1 MKRIVSFFCVLCLLV
16 ASPCLAEGE
25 DGKDPLNTL
34 DALNRA
40 IVSIYRVERSPSKVT
55 VDEEYDDI
63 INNIAWGNIA
73 ADQELVELFTDM
85 MKAYTENRLEEKDR
99 ELLRRQYE
107 VQVNRAFLEAK
118 PTSHVVT
125 EVLADTVTNAVNS
138 DGFHLLGNLVAGVPE
153 MARALQ
159 ANERVRMQARGQE
172 QEYMTQRMAGEWE
185 LDKVRIR
192 RFNDLKTS
200 LIRAAWPLLTKYSL
214 PDEYRLTENNLDSFY
229 AFISEKDVLKAIRM
243 GKRLEGNFA
252 RYAPFWFYLG
262 AFYMD
267 AGKIAE
273 ARKCFD
279 KFEEVNRPI
288 SRRDTIAA
296 ANARYKIFALE
307 QSETDE
313 ARRLLRI
320 IETHAGG
327 SDWNSILFAALQSYQ
342 LGDTKKAADLVQQNI
357 DNGFNVPLHAEILKQ
372 MRHGK
377 FDLRS
382 VQAVAIKSF
391 KEPSELEKL
400 AGGGNV
406 AAQYRLGETLFRAS
420 LTAAA
425 EKWLEKAAANG
436 NLLAEARL
444 FYMRSCSGKKEGSA
458 EPFDKFEELS
468 SQDSDDARIL
478 LGDFYLTGCGVAK
491 DRGRALTAFR
501 HAAQNGDLDAQLSL
515 ALEEEESPEK
525 SFEMI
530 EKIAEKGYLPAQ
542 NAMAICYLNGTG
554 TPNDPQ
560 KAFILFQKAAEQ
572 GYVVA
577 QYNLGESYLK
587 GLGTK
592 ENTEKAFEWLQKS
605 ADQGYALAQN
615 DLAFLHFEGIGT
627 QKNLEKAF
635 IWFEKAAEQGFDL
648 AQYNLS
654 RCYSNGFGTE
664 KDLIKSFEWLA
675 KAAEQG
681 HGAAQYE
688 LGACYEQGVG
698 TKKNPEKAYEWYKK
712 SADQGYSPAQY
723 ELESCY
729 QKAIGTPFD
738 RLKQNADKGNPL
750 DQYDLAFFYLE
761 GFGTQKDPK
770 KAFELFQ
777 KSADKGNVKAQYNIA
792 VCYLEGVGT
801 QKDPEKAFE
810 WFQKAANPK
819 GVMDQSWRVYINSS
833 WISKQNN
840 QEIAL
845 SQYNLA
851 NCYFEGIGT
860 EKNLEEALEW
870 YQEAS
875 DQGNANAQLL
885 VDLLSEGVW

>member
-73 ADQELVELFTDM
+73 PDLELMDLFTNM
-85 MKAYTENRLEEKDR
+85 MGAYTENRLEEKDR

-107 VQVNRAFLEAK
+107 VQVNRAFLEVK
-118 PTSHVVT
+118 PTSHVAT
-125 EVLADTVTNAVNS
+125 EVAANTARDVANS
-138 DGFHLLGNLVAGVPE
+138 GGFLSLLGNVASGGFE
-153 MARALQ
+153 LARALQ

-185 LDKVRIR
+185 LDKARIR
-192 RFNDLKTS
+192 RFNELKAS
-200 LIRAAWPLLTKYSL
+200 LIRAVWSLLTKYDL
-214 PDEYRLTENNLDSFY
+214 PDEYRLTENNLNSFY
-229 AFISEKDVLKAIRM
+229 DFISEKDVLKAIRM

-320 IETHAGG
+320 IEKHAGG

-342 LGDTKKAADLVQQNI
+342 LGDTQKAADLVQQNI

-372 MRHGK
+372 MQHGK

-400 AGGGNV
+400 ASGGNV

-420 LTAAA
+420 LSAAA

-491 DRGRALTAFR
+491 DRGRALTSFR
-501 HAAQNGDLDAQLSL
+501 HAAQNDDLHAQLVL
-515 ALEEEESPEK
+515 AFVEEKSPEK
-525 SFEMI
+525 AFGMI
-530 EKIAEKGYLPAQ
+530 KKVAEQGYAPAQ
-542 NAMAICYLNGTG
+542 NALADRYAEGIG
-554 TPNDPQ
+554 TPKDPQ
-560 KAFILFQKAAEQ
+560 QAFIWFQKAAEQ
-572 GYVVA
+572 GYAPA
-577 QYNLGESYLK
+577 QN
-587 GLGTK
+587 
-592 ENTEKAFEWLQKS
+592 
-605 ADQGYALAQN
+605 ALAN
-615 DLAFLHFEGIGT
+615 LYYGGEGT
-627 QKNLEKAF
+627 PKDPQQAF
-635 IWFEKAAEQGFDL
+635 IWVQKAAEQGYAS
-648 AQYNLS
+648 AQFSLGVCYAEGIGTPKDPQQAFVWYQKSAEQGFAVAQFYLG
-654 RCYSNGFGTE
+654 RCYANGIGTP
-664 KDLIKSFEWLA
+664 KDPQQAFVWFQ

-681 HGAAQYE
+681 DVSAQYS
-688 LGACYEQGVG
+688 LGFCYAEGIGTSKDPQQAFVWYQKTAEQGEAV
-698 TKKNPEKAYEWYKK
+698 
-712 SADQGYSPAQY
+712 AQTAFGILY
-723 ELESCY
+723 YRGE
-729 QKAIGTPFD
+729 GTP
-738 RLKQNADKGNPL
+738 
-750 DQYDLAFFYLE
+750 
-761 GFGTQKDPK
+761 KDPQQ
-770 KAFELFQ
+770 AF
-777 KSADKGNVKAQYNIA
+777 I
-792 VCYLEGVGT
+792 
-801 QKDPEKAFE
+801 
-810 WFQKAANPK
+810 WFQKAAEQ
-819 GVMDQSWRVYINSS
+819 GYASAQF
-833 WISKQNN
+833 
-840 QEIAL
+840 
-845 SQYNLA
+845 NLGF
-851 NCYFEGIGT
+851 CYEKGIGT
-860 EKNLEEALEW
+860 PKDPQQAFIW
-870 YQEAS
+870 YQKAAEQGDADAQTS
-875 DQGNANAQLL
+875 LGRCYANGIGTPEDHQQAFIWFQKAAEQGNAYAQTLL
-885 VDLLSEGVW
+885 GIYYERGTAISRDLQQAVFWYQKAAEQGDEFAQKKLQELK

>member
-73 ADQELVELFTDM
+73 PDLELMDLFTNM
-85 MKAYTENRLEEKDR
+85 MGAYTENRLEEKDR

-107 VQVNRAFLEAK
+107 VQVNRAFLEVK
-118 PTSHVVT
+118 PTSHVAT
-125 EVLADTVTNAVNS
+125 EVATDAAERGSIFSLFTPTT
-138 DGFHLLGNLVAGVPE
+138 GLEL
-153 MARALQ
+153 ARALQ

-172 QEYMTQRMAGEWE
+172 QEHMTQRMAGEWE
-185 LDKVRIR
+185 LDKARIR
-192 RFNDLKTS
+192 RFNELKAS
-200 LIRAAWPLLTKYSL
+200 LIRAVWSLLTKYDL
-214 PDEYRLTENNLDSFY
+214 PDEYRLTENNLNSFY
-229 AFISEKDVLKAIRM
+229 DFISEKDVLKAIRM

-320 IETHAGG
+320 IEKHAGG

-420 LTAAA
+420 LSAAA

-501 HAAQNGDLDAQLSL
+501 HAAQNDDLHAQLVL
-515 ALEEEESPEK
+515 AFVEENSPEK
-525 SFEMI
+525 AFGMI
-530 EKIAEKGYLPAQ
+530 KKVAEQGYAPAQ
-542 NAMAICYLNGTG
+542 NALADRYYDGKGTPKDPQQAFVWYQKSAEQGYAYAQNNLGICYQQGIG
-554 TPNDPQ
+554 TPKDPQ
-560 KAFILFQKAAEQ
+560 QAFVWYQKAAEQGDAPAQNALANLYYGGEGTPKDPQQAFIWLQKAAEQ
-572 GYVVA
+572 GYAEA
-577 QYNLGESYLK
+577 QSNLGICY
-587 GLGTK
+587 
-592 ENTEKAFEWLQKS
+592 Q
-605 ADQGYALAQN
+605 Q
-615 DLAFLHFEGIGT
+615 GIGT
-627 QKNLEKAF
+627 PKDPQQAF
-635 IWFEKAAEQGFDL
+635 VWYQKAAEQGYAE
-648 AQYNLS
+648 AQSNLGI
-654 RCYSNGFGTE
+654 CYQQGIGTP
-664 KDLIKSFEWLA
+664 KDPQQAFVWYQ

-681 HGAAQYE
+681 YAEAQSNLGICYQQGIGTPKDPQQAFVWYQKAAEQGDAPAQNALANLYYGGE
-688 LGACYEQGVG
+688 GTPKDPQQAFIWLQKAAEQGYAEAQSNLGICYQQGIGTPKDPQQAFVWYQKAAEQGYAEAQTFLGVCYEQG
-698 TKKNPEKAYEWYKK
+698 
-712 SADQGYSPAQY
+712 
-723 ELESCY
+723 
-729 QKAIGTPFD
+729 IGTPKS
-738 RLKQNADKGNPL
+738 LLQA
-750 DQYDLAFFYLE
+750 
-761 GFGTQKDPK
+761 
-770 KAFELFQ
+770 LFWYQ
-777 KSADKGNVKAQYNIA
+777 M
-792 VCYLEGVGT
+792 
-801 QKDPEKAFE
+801 
-810 WFQKAANPK
+810 AAEQ
-819 GVMDQSWRVYINSS
+819 G
-833 WISKQNN
+833 
-840 QEIAL
+840 
-845 SQYNLA
+845 
-851 NCYFEGIGT
+851 
-860 EKNLEEALEW
+860 EKNAQKKLELR
-870 YQEAS
+870 
-875 DQGNANAQLL
+875 
-885 VDLLSEGVW
+885 

>member
-73 ADQELVELFTDM
+73 PDLELMDLFTNM
-85 MKAYTENRLEEKDR
+85 MGAYTENRLEEKDR

-107 VQVNRAFLEAK
+107 VQVNRAFLEVK
-118 PTSHVVT
+118 PTSHVAT
-125 EVLADTVTNAVNS
+125 EVATDAAERGSIFSLFTPTT
-138 DGFHLLGNLVAGVPE
+138 GLEL
-153 MARALQ
+153 ARALQ

-172 QEYMTQRMAGEWE
+172 QEHMTQRMAGEWE
-185 LDKVRIR
+185 LDKARIR
-192 RFNDLKTS
+192 RFNELKAS
-200 LIRAAWPLLTKYSL
+200 LIRAVWSLLTKYDL
-214 PDEYRLTENNLDSFY
+214 PDEYRLTENNLNSFY
-229 AFISEKDVLKAIRM
+229 DFISEKDVLKAIRM

-320 IETHAGG
+320 IEKHAGG

-420 LTAAA
+420 LSAAA

-501 HAAQNGDLDAQLSL
+501 HAAQNDDLHAQLVL
-515 ALEEEESPEK
+515 AFVEENSPEK
-525 SFEMI
+525 AFGMI
-530 EKIAEKGYLPAQ
+530 KKVAEQGYAPAQ
-542 NAMAICYLNGTG
+542 NALADRYYDGKGTPKDPQQAFVWYQKSAEQGYAYAQNNLGICYQQGIG
-554 TPNDPQ
+554 TPKDPQ
-560 KAFILFQKAAEQ
+560 QAFVWYQKAAEQGDAPAQNALANLYYGGEGTPKDPQQAFIWLQKAAEQ
-572 GYVVA
+572 GYAEA
-577 QYNLGESYLK
+577 QSNLGICY
-587 GLGTK
+587 
-592 ENTEKAFEWLQKS
+592 Q
-605 ADQGYALAQN
+605 Q
-615 DLAFLHFEGIGT
+615 GIGT
-627 QKNLEKAF
+627 PKDPQQAF
-635 IWFEKAAEQGFDL
+635 VWYQKAAEQGYAE
-648 AQYNLS
+648 AQTFLGV
-654 RCYSNGFGTE
+654 CYEQGIGTP
-664 KDLIKSFEWLA
+664 KSLLQALFWYQM
-675 KAAEQG
+675 AAEQG
-681 HGAAQYE
+681 
-688 LGACYEQGVG
+688 
-698 TKKNPEKAYEWYKK
+698 
-712 SADQGYSPAQY
+712 
-723 ELESCY
+723 
-729 QKAIGTPFD
+729 
-738 RLKQNADKGNPL
+738 
-750 DQYDLAFFYLE
+750 
-761 GFGTQKDPK
+761 
-770 KAFELFQ
+770 
-777 KSADKGNVKAQYNIA
+777 
-792 VCYLEGVGT
+792 
-801 QKDPEKAFE
+801 
-810 WFQKAANPK
+810 
-819 GVMDQSWRVYINSS
+819 
-833 WISKQNN
+833 
-840 QEIAL
+840 
-845 SQYNLA
+845 
-851 NCYFEGIGT
+851 
-860 EKNLEEALEW
+860 EKNAQKKLELR
-870 YQEAS
+870 
-875 DQGNANAQLL
+875 
-885 VDLLSEGVW
+885 

>member
-73 ADQELVELFTDM
+73 PDLELMDLFTNM
-85 MKAYTENRLEEKDR
+85 MGAYTENRLEEKDR

-107 VQVNRAFLEAK
+107 VQVNRAFLEVK
-118 PTSHVVT
+118 PTSHVAT
-125 EVLADTVTNAVNS
+125 EVATDAAERGSIFSLFTPTT
-138 DGFHLLGNLVAGVPE
+138 GLEL
-153 MARALQ
+153 ARALQ

-172 QEYMTQRMAGEWE
+172 QEHMTQRMAGEWE
-185 LDKVRIR
+185 LDKARIR
-192 RFNDLKTS
+192 RFNELKAS
-200 LIRAAWPLLTKYSL
+200 LIRAVWSLLTKYDL
-214 PDEYRLTENNLDSFY
+214 PDEYRLTENNLNSFY
-229 AFISEKDVLKAIRM
+229 DFISEKDVLKAIRM

-320 IETHAGG
+320 IEKHAGG

-420 LTAAA
+420 LSAAA

-501 HAAQNGDLDAQLSL
+501 HAAQNDDLHAQLVL
-515 ALEEEESPEK
+515 AFVEENSPEK
-525 SFEMI
+525 AFGMI
-530 EKIAEKGYLPAQ
+530 KKVAEQGYAPAQ
-542 NAMAICYLNGTG
+542 NALADRYYDGKGTPKDPQQAFVWYQKSAEQGYAYAQNNLGICYQQGIG
-554 TPNDPQ
+554 TPKDPQ
-560 KAFILFQKAAEQ
+560 QAFVWYQKAAEQGDAPAQNALANLYYGGEGTPKDPQQAFIWLQKAAEQ
-572 GYVVA
+572 GYAEA
-577 QYNLGESYLK
+577 QSNLGICY
-587 GLGTK
+587 
-592 ENTEKAFEWLQKS
+592 Q
-605 ADQGYALAQN
+605 Q
-615 DLAFLHFEGIGT
+615 GIGT
-627 QKNLEKAF
+627 PKDPQQAF
-635 IWFEKAAEQGFDL
+635 VWYQKAAEQGDAS
-648 AQYNLS
+648 AQSNLGI
-654 RCYSNGFGTE
+654 YYQQGIGTP
-664 KDLIKSFEWLA
+664 KDPQQAFVWYQ

-681 HGAAQYE
+681 YAEAQFNLGICYQQGIGTPKDPQQAFVWYQKAAEQGDAPAQNALANLYYGGE
-688 LGACYEQGVG
+688 GTPKDPQQAFIWLQKAAEQGYAEAQSNLGICYQQGIGTPKDPQQAFVWYQKAAEQGYAEAQTFLGVCYEQG
-698 TKKNPEKAYEWYKK
+698 
-712 SADQGYSPAQY
+712 
-723 ELESCY
+723 
-729 QKAIGTPFD
+729 IGTPKS
-738 RLKQNADKGNPL
+738 LLQA
-750 DQYDLAFFYLE
+750 
-761 GFGTQKDPK
+761 
-770 KAFELFQ
+770 LFWYQ
-777 KSADKGNVKAQYNIA
+777 M
-792 VCYLEGVGT
+792 
-801 QKDPEKAFE
+801 
-810 WFQKAANPK
+810 AAEQ
-819 GVMDQSWRVYINSS
+819 G
-833 WISKQNN
+833 
-840 QEIAL
+840 
-845 SQYNLA
+845 
-851 NCYFEGIGT
+851 
-860 EKNLEEALEW
+860 EKNAQKKLELR
-870 YQEAS
+870 
-875 DQGNANAQLL
+875 
-885 VDLLSEGVW
+885 

>member
-16 ASPCLAEGE
+16 ASPYLAEGE

-73 ADQELVELFTDM
+73 PDLELMDLFTNM
-85 MKAYTENRLEEKDR
+85 MGAYTENRLEEKDR

-107 VQVNRAFLEAK
+107 VQVNRAFLEVK
-118 PTSHVVT
+118 PTSHVAT
-125 EVLADTVTNAVNS
+125 EVATDAAERGSIFSLFTPTT
-138 DGFHLLGNLVAGVPE
+138 GLEL
-153 MARALQ
+153 ARALQ

-172 QEYMTQRMAGEWE
+172 QEHMTQRMVGEWE
-185 LDKVRIR
+185 LDKARIR
-192 RFNDLKTS
+192 RFNELKAS
-200 LIRAAWPLLTKYSL
+200 LIRAVWSLLTKYDL
-214 PDEYRLTENNLDSFY
+214 PDEYRLTENNLNSFY
-229 AFISEKDVLKAIRM
+229 DFISEKDVLKAIRM

-320 IETHAGG
+320 IEKHAGG

-342 LGDTKKAADLVQQNI
+342 LGDTQKAADLVQQNI

-372 MRHGK
+372 MQHGK

-382 VQAVAIKSF
+382 VQAVAVKSF

-406 AAQYRLGETLFRAS
+406 AAQYRLGETLFQHAS
-420 LTAAA
+420 TATA

-444 FYMRSCSGKKEGSA
+444 FFLRSCSGNGDNSSKK
-458 EPFDKFEELS
+458 FNKFNELS
-468 SQDSDDARIL
+468 ENGSDDALIL
-478 LGDFYLTGCGVAK
+478 LGDFYLNGCGVTK
-491 DRGRALTAFR
+491 DTQRALACFEP
-501 HAAQNGDLDAQLSL
+501 AAKNGDPYAQL
-515 ALEEEESPEK
+515 AIAYEETEDPEK
-525 SFEMI
+525 SFGMV
-530 EKIAEKGYLPAQ
+530 EKIANQGYLPAQ
-542 NAMAICYLNGTG
+542 NAMAVCYLNGIG
-554 TPNDPQ
+554 TQKDPK
-560 KAFILFQKAAEQ
+560 KAFALFQKGAEQ
-572 GYVVA
+572 GHAIA
-577 QYNLGESYLK
+577 QYNLGESYRN
-587 GLGTK
+587 GFGTQ
-592 ENTEKAFEWLQKS
+592 ENLEKALEWYNKS
-605 ADQGYALAQN
+605 AEQGYVLAQN
-615 DLAFLHFEGIGT
+615 DLAVFYFEGIGI
-627 QKNLEKAF
+627 QKNLENAF
-635 IWFEKAAEQGFDL
+635 ILFEKAAEQGFVL
-648 AQYNLS
+648 AQYNLA

-681 HGAAQYE
+681 YGAAQYE

-723 ELESCY
+723 ELKSCY

-738 RLKQNADKGNPL
+738 RLKQNADKGNAL

-810 WFQKAANPK
+810 WFQKAANQK

-833 WISKQNN
+833 WISMQNN

-845 SQYNLA
+845 YQYNLA

-860 EKNLEEALEW
+860 EKNLEAALEW

>member
-73 ADQELVELFTDM
+73 PDLELMDLFTNM
-85 MKAYTENRLEEKDR
+85 MGAYTENRLEEKDR

-107 VQVNRAFLEAK
+107 VQVNRAFLEVK
-118 PTSHVVT
+118 PTSHVAT
-125 EVLADTVTNAVNS
+125 EVATDAAERGSIFSLFTPTT
-138 DGFHLLGNLVAGVPE
+138 GLEL
-153 MARALQ
+153 ARALQ

-172 QEYMTQRMAGEWE
+172 QEHMTQRMAGEWE
-185 LDKVRIR
+185 LDKARIR
-192 RFNDLKTS
+192 RFNELKAS
-200 LIRAAWPLLTKYSL
+200 LIRAVWSLLTKYDL
-214 PDEYRLTENNLDSFY
+214 PDEYRLTENNLNSFY
-229 AFISEKDVLKAIRM
+229 DFISEKDVLKAIRM

-320 IETHAGG
+320 IEKHAGG

-420 LTAAA
+420 LSAAA

-501 HAAQNGDLDAQLSL
+501 HAAQNDDLHAQLVL
-515 ALEEEESPEK
+515 AFVEENSPEK
-525 SFEMI
+525 AFGMI
-530 EKIAEKGYLPAQ
+530 KKVAEQGYAPAQ
-542 NAMAICYLNGTG
+542 NALADRYYDGKGTPKDPQQAFVWYQKSAEQGYAYAQNNLGICYQQGIG
-554 TPNDPQ
+554 TPKDPQ
-560 KAFILFQKAAEQ
+560 QAFVWYQKAAEQGDASAQFNLGLCYAKGIGTPKDPQQAFIWFQKAAEQ
-572 GYVVA
+572 GDASA
-577 QYNLGESYLK
+577 QFNLGICY
-587 GLGTK
+587 
-592 ENTEKAFEWLQKS
+592 Q
-605 ADQGYALAQN
+605 Q
-615 DLAFLHFEGIGT
+615 GIGT
-627 QKNLEKAF
+627 PKDPQQAF
-635 IWFEKAAEQGFDL
+635 VWYQKAAEQGDAS
-648 AQYNLS
+648 AQSNLGI
-654 RCYSNGFGTE
+654 YYQQGIGTP
-664 KDLIKSFEWLA
+664 KDPQQAFVWYQ

-681 HGAAQYE
+681 YAEAQFN
-688 LGACYEQGVG
+688 LGICYQQGIG
-698 TKKNPEKAYEWYKK
+698 TPKDPQQAFVW
-712 SADQGYSPAQY
+712 
-723 ELESCY
+723 Y
-729 QKAIGTPFD
+729 QKAAEQGDASAQFNLGLCYAKGIGTP
-738 RLKQNADKGNPL
+738 
-750 DQYDLAFFYLE
+750 
-761 GFGTQKDPK
+761 KDPQQ
-770 KAFELFQ
+770 AF
-777 KSADKGNVKAQYNIA
+777 I
-792 VCYLEGVGT
+792 
-801 QKDPEKAFE
+801 
-810 WFQKAANPK
+810 WFQKAAEQ
-819 GVMDQSWRVYINSS
+819 GDASAQF
-833 WISKQNN
+833 
-840 QEIAL
+840 
-845 SQYNLA
+845 NLGI
-851 NCYFEGIGT
+851 CYQQGIGT
-860 EKNLEEALEW
+860 PKDPQQAFVWYQKAAEQGYAEAQTFLGVCYEQGIGTPKSLLQALFWYQMAAEQGEKNAQKKLELR
-870 YQEAS
+870 
-875 DQGNANAQLL
+875 
-885 VDLLSEGVW
+885 

>member
-73 ADQELVELFTDM
+73 PDLELMDLFTNM
-85 MKAYTENRLEEKDR
+85 MGAYTENRLEEKDR

-107 VQVNRAFLEAK
+107 VQVNRAFLEVK
-118 PTSHVVT
+118 PTSHVAT
-125 EVLADTVTNAVNS
+125 EVATDAAERGSIFSLFTPTT
-138 DGFHLLGNLVAGVPE
+138 GLEL
-153 MARALQ
+153 ARALQ

-172 QEYMTQRMAGEWE
+172 QEHMTQRMAGEWE
-185 LDKVRIR
+185 LDKARIR
-192 RFNDLKTS
+192 RFNELKAS
-200 LIRAAWPLLTKYSL
+200 LIRAVWSLLTKYDL
-214 PDEYRLTENNLDSFY
+214 PDEYRLTENNLNSFY
-229 AFISEKDVLKAIRM
+229 DFISEKDVLKAIRM

-320 IETHAGG
+320 IEKHAGG

-420 LTAAA
+420 LSAAA

-501 HAAQNGDLDAQLSL
+501 HAAQNDDLHAQLVL
-515 ALEEEESPEK
+515 AFVEENSPEK
-525 SFEMI
+525 AFGMI
-530 EKIAEKGYLPAQ
+530 KKVAEQGYAPAQ
-542 NAMAICYLNGTG
+542 NALADRYYDGKGTPKDPQQAFVWYQKSAEQGYAYAQNNLGICYQQGIG
-554 TPNDPQ
+554 TPKDPQ
-560 KAFILFQKAAEQ
+560 QAFVWYQKAAEQGDASAQFNLGLCYAKGIGTPKDPQQAFIWFQKAAEQ
-572 GYVVA
+572 GDASA
-577 QYNLGESYLK
+577 QFNLGICY
-587 GLGTK
+587 
-592 ENTEKAFEWLQKS
+592 Q
-605 ADQGYALAQN
+605 Q
-615 DLAFLHFEGIGT
+615 GIGT
-627 QKNLEKAF
+627 PKDPQQAF
-635 IWFEKAAEQGFDL
+635 VWYQKAAEQGDAS
-648 AQYNLS
+648 AQSNLGI
-654 RCYSNGFGTE
+654 YYQQGIGTP
-664 KDLIKSFEWLA
+664 KDPQQAFVWYQ

-681 HGAAQYE
+681 YAEAQFNLGICYQQGIGTPKDPQQAFVWYQKAAEQGDAPAQNALANLYYGGE
-688 LGACYEQGVG
+688 GTPKDPQQAFIWLQKAAEQGYAEAQSNLGICYQQGIGTPKDPQQAFVWYQKAAEQGYAEAQTFLGVCYEQG
-698 TKKNPEKAYEWYKK
+698 
-712 SADQGYSPAQY
+712 
-723 ELESCY
+723 
-729 QKAIGTPFD
+729 IGTPKS
-738 RLKQNADKGNPL
+738 LLQA
-750 DQYDLAFFYLE
+750 
-761 GFGTQKDPK
+761 
-770 KAFELFQ
+770 LFWYQ
-777 KSADKGNVKAQYNIA
+777 M
-792 VCYLEGVGT
+792 
-801 QKDPEKAFE
+801 
-810 WFQKAANPK
+810 AAEQ
-819 GVMDQSWRVYINSS
+819 G
-833 WISKQNN
+833 
-840 QEIAL
+840 
-845 SQYNLA
+845 
-851 NCYFEGIGT
+851 
-860 EKNLEEALEW
+860 EKNAQKKLELR
-870 YQEAS
+870 
-875 DQGNANAQLL
+875 
-885 VDLLSEGVW
+885 

>member
-73 ADQELVELFTDM
+73 PDLELMDLFTNM
-85 MKAYTENRLEEKDR
+85 MGAYTENRLEEKDR

-107 VQVNRAFLEAK
+107 VQVNRAFLEVK
-118 PTSHVVT
+118 PTSHVAT
-125 EVLADTVTNAVNS
+125 EVATDAAERGSIFSLFTPTT
-138 DGFHLLGNLVAGVPE
+138 GLEL
-153 MARALQ
+153 ARALQ

-172 QEYMTQRMAGEWE
+172 QEHMTQRMAGEWE
-185 LDKVRIR
+185 LDKARIR
-192 RFNDLKTS
+192 RFNELKAS
-200 LIRAAWPLLTKYSL
+200 LIRAVWSLLTKYDL
-214 PDEYRLTENNLDSFY
+214 PDEYRLTENNLNSFY
-229 AFISEKDVLKAIRM
+229 DFISEKDVLKAIRM

-320 IETHAGG
+320 IEKHAGG

-420 LTAAA
+420 LSAAA

-501 HAAQNGDLDAQLSL
+501 HAAQNDDLHAQLVL
-515 ALEEEESPEK
+515 AFVEENSPEK
-525 SFEMI
+525 AFGMI
-530 EKIAEKGYLPAQ
+530 KKVAEQGYAPAQ
-542 NAMAICYLNGTG
+542 NALADRYYDGKGTPKDPQQAFVWYQKSAEQGYAYAQNNLGICYQQGIG
-554 TPNDPQ
+554 TPKDPQ
-560 KAFILFQKAAEQ
+560 QAFVWYQKAAEQGDASAQFNLGLCYAKGIGTPKDPQQAFIWFQKAAEQ
-572 GYVVA
+572 GDASA
-577 QYNLGESYLK
+577 QSNLGICY
-587 GLGTK
+587 
-592 ENTEKAFEWLQKS
+592 Q
-605 ADQGYALAQN
+605 Q
-615 DLAFLHFEGIGT
+615 GIGT
-627 QKNLEKAF
+627 PKDPQQAF
-635 IWFEKAAEQGFDL
+635 VWYQKAAEQGDAS
-648 AQYNLS
+648 AQSNLGI
-654 RCYSNGFGTE
+654 CYQQGIGTP
-664 KDLIKSFEWLA
+664 KDPQQAFVWYQ

-681 HGAAQYE
+681 YAEAQFN
-688 LGACYEQGVG
+688 LGICYQQGIG
-698 TKKNPEKAYEWYKK
+698 TPKDPQQAFVW
-712 SADQGYSPAQY
+712 
-723 ELESCY
+723 Y
-729 QKAIGTPFD
+729 QKAAEQGDASAQFNLGLCYAKGIGTP
-738 RLKQNADKGNPL
+738 
-750 DQYDLAFFYLE
+750 
-761 GFGTQKDPK
+761 KDPQQ
-770 KAFELFQ
+770 AF
-777 KSADKGNVKAQYNIA
+777 I
-792 VCYLEGVGT
+792 
-801 QKDPEKAFE
+801 
-810 WFQKAANPK
+810 WFQKAAEQ
-819 GVMDQSWRVYINSS
+819 GDASAQS
-833 WISKQNN
+833 
-840 QEIAL
+840 
-845 SQYNLA
+845 NLGI
-851 NCYFEGIGT
+851 CYQQGIGT
-860 EKNLEEALEW
+860 PKDPQQAFVWYQKAAEQGYAEAQTFLGVCYEQGIGTPKSLLQALFWYQMAAEQGEKNAQKKLELR
-870 YQEAS
+870 
-875 DQGNANAQLL
+875 
-885 VDLLSEGVW
+885 

>member
-73 ADQELVELFTDM
+73 PDLELMDLFTNM
-85 MKAYTENRLEEKDR
+85 MGAYTENRLEEKDR

-107 VQVNRAFLEAK
+107 VQVNRAFLEVK
-118 PTSHVVT
+118 PTSHVAT
-125 EVLADTVTNAVNS
+125 EVAANTARDVANS
-138 DGFHLLGNLVAGVPE
+138 GGFLSLLGNVASGGFE
-153 MARALQ
+153 LARALQ

-185 LDKVRIR
+185 LDKARIR
-192 RFNDLKTS
+192 RFNELKAS
-200 LIRAAWPLLTKYSL
+200 LIRAVWSLLTKYDL
-214 PDEYRLTENNLDSFY
+214 PDEYRLTENNLNSFY
-229 AFISEKDVLKAIRM
+229 DFISEKDVLKAIRM

-320 IETHAGG
+320 IEKHAGG

-342 LGDTKKAADLVQQNI
+342 LGDTQKAADLVQQNI

-420 LTAAA
+420 LSAAA
-425 EKWLEKAAANG
+425 EKWLEKAAAGG

-501 HAAQNGDLDAQLSL
+501 HAAQNDDLHAQLVL
-515 ALEEEESPEK
+515 AFVEENSPEK
-525 SFEMI
+525 AFGMI
-530 EKIAEKGYLPAQ
+530 KKVAEQGYAPAQ
-542 NAMAICYLNGTG
+542 NALADRYYDGKG
-554 TPNDPQ
+554 TPKDPQ
-560 KAFILFQKAAEQ
+560 QAFVWYQKAAEQGDASAQANLGFCYEKGIGTLKDPQQAFVWYQKAAEQGDAVAQANLGFCYQQGIGTPKDPQQAFVWYQKAAEQGDASAQANLGFCYEKGIGTLKDPQQAFVWYQKAAEQGDAVAQANLGFCYQQGIGTPKDPQQAFVWYQKAAEQGNASAQFELGFCYEKGIGTSKDPQQAFVWYQKAAEQGNASAQFELGFCYEKGIGTSKDPQQAFVWYQKAAEQGFAAAQNNLGFCYQQGIGTPKDTQQAFIWFQKAAEQ
-572 GYVVA
+572 GDANA
-577 QYNLGESYLK
+577 QSSLGLYY
-587 GLGTK
+587 
-592 ENTEKAFEWLQKS
+592 EN
-605 ADQGYALAQN
+605 
-615 DLAFLHFEGIGT
+615 GIGVPKDL
-627 QKNLEKAF
+627 QQAVF
-635 IWFEKAAEQGFDL
+635 WYQKAAEQGDEF
-648 AQYNLS
+648 AQKRL
-654 RCYSNGFGTE
+654 
-664 KDLIKSFEWLA
+664 
-675 KAAEQG
+675 Q
-681 HGAAQYE
+681 E
-688 LGACYEQGVG
+688 L
-698 TKKNPEKAYEWYKK
+698 
-712 SADQGYSPAQY
+712 
-723 ELESCY
+723 
-729 QKAIGTPFD
+729 
-738 RLKQNADKGNPL
+738 R
-750 DQYDLAFFYLE
+750 
-761 GFGTQKDPK
+761 
-770 KAFELFQ
+770 
-777 KSADKGNVKAQYNIA
+777 
-792 VCYLEGVGT
+792 
-801 QKDPEKAFE
+801 
-810 WFQKAANPK
+810 
-819 GVMDQSWRVYINSS
+819 
-833 WISKQNN
+833 
-840 QEIAL
+840 
-845 SQYNLA
+845 
-851 NCYFEGIGT
+851 
-860 EKNLEEALEW
+860 
-870 YQEAS
+870 
-875 DQGNANAQLL
+875 
-885 VDLLSEGVW
+885 

>member
-73 ADQELVELFTDM
+73 PDLELMDLFTNM
-85 MKAYTENRLEEKDR
+85 MGAYTENRLEEKDR

-107 VQVNRAFLEAK
+107 VQVNRAFLEVK
-118 PTSHVVT
+118 PTSHVAT
-125 EVLADTVTNAVNS
+125 EVATDAAERGSIFSLFTPTT
-138 DGFHLLGNLVAGVPE
+138 GLEL
-153 MARALQ
+153 ARALQ

-172 QEYMTQRMAGEWE
+172 QEHMTQRMAGEWE
-185 LDKVRIR
+185 LDKARIR
-192 RFNDLKTS
+192 RFNELKAS
-200 LIRAAWPLLTKYSL
+200 LIRAVWSLLTKYDL
-214 PDEYRLTENNLDSFY
+214 PDEYRLTENNLNSFY
-229 AFISEKDVLKAIRM
+229 DFISEKDVLKAIRM

-320 IETHAGG
+320 IEKHAGG

-420 LTAAA
+420 LSAAA

-501 HAAQNGDLDAQLSL
+501 HAAQNDDLHAQLVL
-515 ALEEEESPEK
+515 AFVEENSPEK
-525 SFEMI
+525 AFGMI
-530 EKIAEKGYLPAQ
+530 KKVAEQGYAPAQ
-542 NAMAICYLNGTG
+542 NALADRYYDGKGTPKDPQQAFVWYQKSAEQGYAYAQNNLGICYQQGIG
-554 TPNDPQ
+554 TPKDPQ
-560 KAFILFQKAAEQ
+560 QAFVWYQKAAEQGDASAQSNLGICYQQGIGTPKDPQQAFVWYQKAAEQ
-572 GYVVA
+572 GYAEA
-577 QYNLGESYLK
+577 QFNLGICY
-587 GLGTK
+587 
-592 ENTEKAFEWLQKS
+592 Q
-605 ADQGYALAQN
+605 Q
-615 DLAFLHFEGIGT
+615 GIGT
-627 QKNLEKAF
+627 PKDPQQAF
-635 IWFEKAAEQGFDL
+635 VWYQKAAEQGDAS
-648 AQYNLS
+648 AQSNLGI
-654 RCYSNGFGTE
+654 CYQQGIGTP
-664 KDLIKSFEWLA
+664 KDPQQAFVWYQ

-681 HGAAQYE
+681 YAEAQFNLGICYQQGIGTPKDPQQAFVWYQKAAEQGDAPAQNALANLYYGGE
-688 LGACYEQGVG
+688 GTPKDPQQAFIWLQKAAEQGYAEAQSNLGICYQQGIGTPKDPQQAFVWYQKAAEQGYAEAQTFLGVCYEQG
-698 TKKNPEKAYEWYKK
+698 
-712 SADQGYSPAQY
+712 
-723 ELESCY
+723 
-729 QKAIGTPFD
+729 IGTPKS
-738 RLKQNADKGNPL
+738 LLQA
-750 DQYDLAFFYLE
+750 
-761 GFGTQKDPK
+761 
-770 KAFELFQ
+770 LFWYQ
-777 KSADKGNVKAQYNIA
+777 M
-792 VCYLEGVGT
+792 
-801 QKDPEKAFE
+801 
-810 WFQKAANPK
+810 AAEQ
-819 GVMDQSWRVYINSS
+819 G
-833 WISKQNN
+833 
-840 QEIAL
+840 
-845 SQYNLA
+845 
-851 NCYFEGIGT
+851 
-860 EKNLEEALEW
+860 EKNAQKKLELR
-870 YQEAS
+870 
-875 DQGNANAQLL
+875 
-885 VDLLSEGVW
+885 

>member
-73 ADQELVELFTDM
+73 PDLELMDLFTNM
-85 MKAYTENRLEEKDR
+85 MGAYTENRLEEKDR

-107 VQVNRAFLEAK
+107 VQVNRAFLEVK
-118 PTSHVVT
+118 PTSHVAT
-125 EVLADTVTNAVNS
+125 EVATDAAERGSIFSLFTPTT
-138 DGFHLLGNLVAGVPE
+138 GLEL
-153 MARALQ
+153 ARALQ

-172 QEYMTQRMAGEWE
+172 QEHMTQRMAGEWE
-185 LDKVRIR
+185 LDKARIR
-192 RFNDLKTS
+192 RFNELKAS
-200 LIRAAWPLLTKYSL
+200 LIRAVWSLLTKYDL
-214 PDEYRLTENNLDSFY
+214 PDEYRLTENNLNSFY
-229 AFISEKDVLKAIRM
+229 DFISEKDVLKAIRM

-320 IETHAGG
+320 IEKHAGG

-420 LTAAA
+420 LSAAA

-501 HAAQNGDLDAQLSL
+501 HAAQNDDLHAQLVL
-515 ALEEEESPEK
+515 AFVEENSPEK
-525 SFEMI
+525 AFGMI
-530 EKIAEKGYLPAQ
+530 KKVAEQGYAPAQ
-542 NAMAICYLNGTG
+542 NALADRYYDGKGTPKDPQQAFVWYQKSAEQGYAYAQNNLGICYQQGIG
-554 TPNDPQ
+554 TPKDPQ
-560 KAFILFQKAAEQ
+560 QAFVWYQKAAEQGDASAQFNLGLCYAKGIGTPKDPQQAFIWFQKAAEQ
-572 GYVVA
+572 GDASA
-577 QYNLGESYLK
+577 QFNLGICY
-587 GLGTK
+587 
-592 ENTEKAFEWLQKS
+592 Q
-605 ADQGYALAQN
+605 Q
-615 DLAFLHFEGIGT
+615 GIGT
-627 QKNLEKAF
+627 PKDPQQAF
-635 IWFEKAAEQGFDL
+635 VWYQKAAEQGYAE
-648 AQYNLS
+648 AQFNLGI
-654 RCYSNGFGTE
+654 CYQQGIGTP
-664 KDLIKSFEWLA
+664 KDPQQAFVWYQ

-681 HGAAQYE
+681 YAEAQFNLGICYQQGIGTPKDPQQAFVWYQKAAEQGDAPAQNALANLYYGGE
-688 LGACYEQGVG
+688 GTPKDPQQAFIWLQKAAEQGYAEAQSNLGICYQQGIGTPKDPQQAFVWYQKAAEQGYAEAQTFLGVCYEQG
-698 TKKNPEKAYEWYKK
+698 
-712 SADQGYSPAQY
+712 
-723 ELESCY
+723 
-729 QKAIGTPFD
+729 IGTPKS
-738 RLKQNADKGNPL
+738 LLQA
-750 DQYDLAFFYLE
+750 
-761 GFGTQKDPK
+761 
-770 KAFELFQ
+770 LFWYQ
-777 KSADKGNVKAQYNIA
+777 M
-792 VCYLEGVGT
+792 
-801 QKDPEKAFE
+801 
-810 WFQKAANPK
+810 AAEQ
-819 GVMDQSWRVYINSS
+819 G
-833 WISKQNN
+833 
-840 QEIAL
+840 
-845 SQYNLA
+845 
-851 NCYFEGIGT
+851 
-860 EKNLEEALEW
+860 EKNAQKKLELR
-870 YQEAS
+870 
-875 DQGNANAQLL
+875 
-885 VDLLSEGVW
+885 

>member
-73 ADQELVELFTDM
+73 PDLELMDLFTNM
-85 MKAYTENRLEEKDR
+85 MGAYTENRLEEKDR

-107 VQVNRAFLEAK
+107 VQVNRAFLEVK
-118 PTSHVVT
+118 PTSHVAT
-125 EVLADTVTNAVNS
+125 EVATDAAERGSIFSLFTPTT
-138 DGFHLLGNLVAGVPE
+138 GLEL
-153 MARALQ
+153 ARALQ

-172 QEYMTQRMAGEWE
+172 QEHMTQRMAGEWE
-185 LDKVRIR
+185 LDKARIR
-192 RFNDLKTS
+192 RFNELKAS
-200 LIRAAWPLLTKYSL
+200 LIRAVWSLLTKYDL
-214 PDEYRLTENNLDSFY
+214 PDEYRLTENNLNSFY
-229 AFISEKDVLKAIRM
+229 DFISEKDVLKAIRM

-320 IETHAGG
+320 IEKHAGG

-420 LTAAA
+420 LSAAA

-501 HAAQNGDLDAQLSL
+501 HAAQNDDLHAQLVL
-515 ALEEEESPEK
+515 AFVEENSPEK
-525 SFEMI
+525 AFGMI
-530 EKIAEKGYLPAQ
+530 KKVAEQGYAPAQ
-542 NAMAICYLNGTG
+542 NALADRYYDGKGTPKDPQQAFVWYQKSAEQGYAYAQNNLGICYQQGIG
-554 TPNDPQ
+554 TPKDPQ
-560 KAFILFQKAAEQ
+560 QAFVWYQKAAEQGDASAQFNLGLCYAKGIGTPKDPQQAFIWFQKAAEQ
-572 GYVVA
+572 GDASA
-577 QYNLGESYLK
+577 QFNLGICY
-587 GLGTK
+587 
-592 ENTEKAFEWLQKS
+592 Q
-605 ADQGYALAQN
+605 Q
-615 DLAFLHFEGIGT
+615 GIGT
-627 QKNLEKAF
+627 PKDPQQAF
-635 IWFEKAAEQGFDL
+635 VWYQKAAEQGDAS
-648 AQYNLS
+648 AQFNLGI
-654 RCYSNGFGTE
+654 CYQQGIGTP
-664 KDLIKSFEWLA
+664 KDPQQAFVWYQ

-681 HGAAQYE
+681 YAEAQFN
-688 LGACYEQGVG
+688 LGICYQQGIG
-698 TKKNPEKAYEWYKK
+698 TPKDPQQAFVW
-712 SADQGYSPAQY
+712 
-723 ELESCY
+723 Y
-729 QKAIGTPFD
+729 QKAAEQGDASAQFNLGLCYAKGIGTP
-738 RLKQNADKGNPL
+738 
-750 DQYDLAFFYLE
+750 
-761 GFGTQKDPK
+761 KDPQQ
-770 KAFELFQ
+770 AF
-777 KSADKGNVKAQYNIA
+777 I
-792 VCYLEGVGT
+792 
-801 QKDPEKAFE
+801 
-810 WFQKAANPK
+810 WFQKAAEQ
-819 GVMDQSWRVYINSS
+819 GDASAQF
-833 WISKQNN
+833 
-840 QEIAL
+840 
-845 SQYNLA
+845 NLGI
-851 NCYFEGIGT
+851 CYQQGIGT
-860 EKNLEEALEW
+860 PKDPQQAFVWYQKAAEQGYAEAQTFLGVCYEQGIGTPKSLLQALFWYQMAAEQGEKNAQKKLELR
-870 YQEAS
+870 
-875 DQGNANAQLL
+875 
-885 VDLLSEGVW
+885 

>member
-73 ADQELVELFTDM
+73 PDLELMDLFTNM
-85 MKAYTENRLEEKDR
+85 MGAYTENRLEEKDR

-107 VQVNRAFLEAK
+107 VQVNRAFLEVK
-118 PTSHVVT
+118 PTSHVAT
-125 EVLADTVTNAVNS
+125 EVATDAAERGSIFSLFTPTT
-138 DGFHLLGNLVAGVPE
+138 GLEL
-153 MARALQ
+153 ARALQ

-172 QEYMTQRMAGEWE
+172 QEHMTQRMAGEWE
-185 LDKVRIR
+185 LDKARIR
-192 RFNDLKTS
+192 RFNELKAS
-200 LIRAAWPLLTKYSL
+200 LIRAVWSLLTKYDL
-214 PDEYRLTENNLDSFY
+214 PDEYRLTENNLNSFY
-229 AFISEKDVLKAIRM
+229 DFISEKDVLKAIRM

-320 IETHAGG
+320 IEKHAGG

-420 LTAAA
+420 LSAAA

-501 HAAQNGDLDAQLSL
+501 HAAQNDDLHAQLVL
-515 ALEEEESPEK
+515 AFVEENSPEK
-525 SFEMI
+525 AFGMI
-530 EKIAEKGYLPAQ
+530 KKVAEQGYAPAQ
-542 NAMAICYLNGTG
+542 NALADRYYDGKGTPKDPQQAFVWYQKSAEQGYAYAQNNLGICYQQGIG
-554 TPNDPQ
+554 TPKDPQ
-560 KAFILFQKAAEQ
+560 QAFVWYQKAAEQGDASAQFNLGLCYAKGIGTPKDPQQAFIWFQKAAEQ
-572 GYVVA
+572 GDASA
-577 QYNLGESYLK
+577 QFNLGICY
-587 GLGTK
+587 
-592 ENTEKAFEWLQKS
+592 Q
-605 ADQGYALAQN
+605 Q
-615 DLAFLHFEGIGT
+615 GIGT
-627 QKNLEKAF
+627 PKDPQQAF
-635 IWFEKAAEQGFDL
+635 VWYQKAAEQGDAS
-648 AQYNLS
+648 AQSNLGI
-654 RCYSNGFGTE
+654 YYQQGIGTP
-664 KDLIKSFEWLA
+664 KDPQQAFVWYQ

-681 HGAAQYE
+681 YAEAQFNLGICYQQGIGTPKDPQQAFVWYQKAAEQGDASAQFN
-688 LGACYEQGVG
+688 LGICYQQGIGTPKDPQQAFVWYQKAAEQGDASAQSNLGICYQQGIGTPKDPQQAFVWYQKAAEQGYAEAQTFLGVCYEQG
-698 TKKNPEKAYEWYKK
+698 
-712 SADQGYSPAQY
+712 
-723 ELESCY
+723 
-729 QKAIGTPFD
+729 IGTPKS
-738 RLKQNADKGNPL
+738 LLQA
-750 DQYDLAFFYLE
+750 
-761 GFGTQKDPK
+761 
-770 KAFELFQ
+770 LFWYQ
-777 KSADKGNVKAQYNIA
+777 M
-792 VCYLEGVGT
+792 
-801 QKDPEKAFE
+801 
-810 WFQKAANPK
+810 AAEQ
-819 GVMDQSWRVYINSS
+819 G
-833 WISKQNN
+833 
-840 QEIAL
+840 
-845 SQYNLA
+845 
-851 NCYFEGIGT
+851 
-860 EKNLEEALEW
+860 EKNAQKKLELR
-870 YQEAS
+870 
-875 DQGNANAQLL
+875 
-885 VDLLSEGVW
+885 